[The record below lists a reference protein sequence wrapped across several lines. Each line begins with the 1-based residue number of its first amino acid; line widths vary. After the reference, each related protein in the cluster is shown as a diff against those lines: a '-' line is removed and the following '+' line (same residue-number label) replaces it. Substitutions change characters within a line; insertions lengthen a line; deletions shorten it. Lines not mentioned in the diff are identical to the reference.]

1 MESTMTNVQ
10 ELREIVNP
18 VFNTAKSCVQLN
30 AASGDED
37 AQRLLEEMGFE
48 SFAEHTSD
56 AKVPP
61 EMVEQ
66 VKRLAPAYMV
76 VTESRFQAANK
87 IIESRADCQIVDL
100 PCGYS
105 SRGVLMN
112 RQGRKYLGLDLPAV
126 IDVIGPATHN
136 VIAEQGGANPEADV
150 RYHAVDATNYD
161 SLREATEGVS
171 DKLLITTEGLLMYFT
186 QPELEEV
193 FSNIHR
199 LLEDHGGS
207 WVIADRA
214 MTQCGDDI
222 AAAALGNEPQLVGL
236 YKAITARAAGTVS
249 DFELY
254 NNVFFDDD
262 EEKLKTFVRD
272 MGFELQLVPVYDHMP
287 DQFGSLRT
295 APEVEDGVR
304 EVFKELF
311 YWELTVARA
320 GEVREHHGTSFSAD
334 AAIVGSLLR
343 FTLNGRLDTLTAP
356 DLLELYQ
363 GIDPQS
369 YERIEVDMRGLE
381 YVSSAGVRVLTIMAK
396 GLKDMSGFHIT
407 NAQSTVYEVFDA
419 MGLTEIFG
427 M

>member
-1 MESTMTNVQ
+1 
-10 ELREIVNP
+10 
-18 VFNTAKSCVQLN
+18 
-30 AASGDED
+30 
-37 AQRLLEEMGFE
+37 
-48 SFAEHTSD
+48 
-56 AKVPP
+56 
-61 EMVEQ
+61 
-66 VKRLAPAYMV
+66 
-76 VTESRFQAANK
+76 
-87 IIESRADCQIVDL
+87 
-100 PCGYS
+100 
-105 SRGVLMN
+105 
-112 RQGRKYLGLDLPAV
+112 
-126 IDVIGPATHN
+126 
-136 VIAEQGGANPEADV
+136 
-150 RYHAVDATNYD
+150 
-161 SLREATEGVS
+161 
-171 DKLLITTEGLLMYFT
+171 MYFT

-262 EEKLKTFVRD
+262 EEKLKTFVKD

-287 DQFGSLRT
+287 DQFGSLRM

-343 FTLNGRLDTLTAP
+343 FTLTGRLDTLTAP

-369 YERIEVDMRGLE
+369 YERIEVDLRGLE

-407 NAQSTVYEVFDA
+407 NAQSTVYEVFAA
-419 MGLTEIFG
+419 MGLTDLFG

>member
-1 MESTMTNVQ
+1 MANAQ

-30 AASGDED
+30 AAAGDED
-37 AQRLLEEMGFE
+37 SQRLLDEMGFE
-48 SFAEHTSD
+48 SFAEQASN

-76 VTESRFQAANK
+76 VTESRFQTANK
-87 IIESRADCQIVDL
+87 IIESRADCQVVDL
-100 PCGYS
+100 PCGYT

-126 IDVIGPATHN
+126 IDVIGPATRN
-136 VIAEQGGANPEADV
+136 VIAEQGANPEADV

-199 LLEDHGGS
+199 VLEDHGGS

-214 MTQCGDDI
+214 MTKCSDGI
-222 AAAALGNEPQLVGL
+222 AAAALGNDPKLLGL
-236 YKAITARAAGTVS
+236 YKVITAQAAGTVS

-262 EEKLKTFVRD
+262 EEKIKAFAKD
-272 MGFELQLVPVYDHMP
+272 MGFELQLVPAYDHMP

-369 YERIEVDMRGLE
+369 YERIEVDLRGLE

-407 NAQSTVYEVFDA
+407 NAQSTVYEVFAA
-419 MGLTEIFG
+419 MGLTDLFG